1 MCKISQMLRKINVL
15 LIEDDFEIGK
25 WLEKRIME
33 LSNIKSFNWETSIE
47 KALIALSLNN
57 PDVII
62 LDLNLPDGNGI
73 DLLKKIKSIKNNSK
87 VFIFSVNNELRKTC
101 LRLGADCFFDKT
113 TDSEK
118 LIESLK

>member
-1 MCKISQMLRKINVL
+1 MCKISQMVCKINVL

-25 WLEKRIME
+25 WLEKRIMK

-101 LRLGADCFFDKT
+101 LRLGADYFFDKT